1 MACFSESPEK
11 AILLPDLDLPAAG
24 MDWSKKGC
32 FKVASMHKV
41 Y

>member
-1 MACFSESPEK
+1 MACFSESLEK

-24 MDWSKKGC
+24 RDWSKKDVL
-32 FKVASMHKV
+32 KLPTHKE